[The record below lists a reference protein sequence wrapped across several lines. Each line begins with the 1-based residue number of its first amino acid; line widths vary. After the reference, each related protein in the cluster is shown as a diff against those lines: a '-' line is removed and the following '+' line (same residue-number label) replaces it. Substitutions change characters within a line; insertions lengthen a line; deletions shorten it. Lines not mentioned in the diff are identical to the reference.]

1 MTLRFLLDTSV
12 VSSPAAARPNPL
24 VVKDFARFREL
35 EVANWSKAPR
45 RD

>member
-1 MTLRFLLDTSV
+1 LVLATLN
-12 VSSPAAARPNPL
+12 AR
-24 VVKDFARFREL
+24 DFARFRDL